1 MKSPIGSHQAIDEK
15 TPQIVPFEFEDDGED
30 ENMNDLISKGALN
43 TNVVH
48 IKLIDSNRDSNLA
61 RDLMIFTS

>member
-1 MKSPIGSHQAIDEK
+1 MKSPIGSHQAIDAK

-30 ENMNDLISKGALN
+30 ENMNDLISKGALK